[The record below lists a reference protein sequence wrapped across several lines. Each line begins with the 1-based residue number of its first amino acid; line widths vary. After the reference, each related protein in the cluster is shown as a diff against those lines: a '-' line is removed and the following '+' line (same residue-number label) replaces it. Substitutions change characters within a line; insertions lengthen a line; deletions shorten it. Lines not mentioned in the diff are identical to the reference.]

1 MYGLAN
7 MSLFLLLVNYISAL
21 AAVQL
26 LRGDVGGDMTP
37 NFGELFNAFLGVY
50 QIFSSENWTQVLY
63 VATDAETGLGQ
74 TIVVAIFFTGWMLF
88 ANCECSFLV
97 PEQLSD
103 LLNMQLLF
111 YKCLLP

>member
-37 NFGELFNAFLGVY
+37 NFGELFNTFLGIY

-63 VATDAETGLGQ
+63 IATNAETGLGQ
-74 TIVVAIFFTGWMLF
+74 TVVVTIFILGWMLF
-88 ANCECSFLV
+88 ANCECSVLV
-97 PEQLSD
+97 PERSFDLST
-103 LLNMQLLF
+103 M
-111 YKCLLP
+111 